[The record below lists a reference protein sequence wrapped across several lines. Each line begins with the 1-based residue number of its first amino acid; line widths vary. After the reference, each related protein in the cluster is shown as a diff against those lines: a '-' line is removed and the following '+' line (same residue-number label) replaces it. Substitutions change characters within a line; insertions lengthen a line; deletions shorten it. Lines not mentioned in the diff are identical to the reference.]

1 MKKVFTSLFLLMLG
15 VMTTYATDYGLTVAG
30 VNVTSTGNVSAGQS
44 SGTINWD
51 GSTLTFTNVTI
62 SSTNRIVYF
71 TGTSSLTSLTIKFV
85 GTNELTCTGNNFAI
99 RSTKN
104 LTLDGV
110 RYTCA
115 NVLINSTYDDNGAI
129 YVSGSSKLLIKD
141 LFLKAV
147 GKQYAITGTKSS
159 TSFEIMESFLRADCG
174 SGTYGAICDFK
185 EAKFWQDAKLVS
197 GTWNSTKGAVVND
210 SGNPMS
216 YVTTDAPLV
225 VGGCI
230 VPLGWD
236 FDLTLNPTGKTAGTI
251 TYNETT
257 NTLTLD
263 GVKGGLGKAWN
274 EFNGIT
280 RFAVYNTR
288 NVGSKNLKIVV
299 KGTNDL
305 SGTYR
310 YGIHSDATFSIE
322 GYSTTYS
329 NNILNLTMDYS
340 SLRCYEGAAMTIKD
354 ITLTAQ
360 CPTAGYYGIQGST
373 NASLVINHSKVKAV
387 TPTANTSAIDNF
399 SSCTLTDAD
408 VKTNY
413 SCFHPDIKKFAT
425 GSGSLS
431 TTVEIEVP
439 TTKYDVWVLG
449 HQVTNVNPTKFG
461 IFGYTGHV
469 EYYPSSKEL
478 KMEDCYLT
486 APEGNNSPG
495 IKTYNR
501 AVEKITLSG
510 SNNKITTSDEALAL
524 SGDVLI
530 EGSAPLVATSTSE
543 SGVSMFSYNNN
554 STLTL
559 NTNSKLE
566 FYGAKYGLWG
576 NNTTSNTSKL
586 IMKKA
591 GSNSRYMFRGTS
603 SGAVYSITKIEFPD
617 GLIDYYSFTDY
628 GTPGCYFDEENHFVA
643 QNGGEKVLGS
653 NIVGFG
659 NITESQKYG
668 ITIAGTQLNQINRN
682 GIGSQYIKAGG
693 PTAVSYDPTNKILTL
708 NGATIDKGSVSVY
721 GIHNTGVDNLT
732 IDVKG
737 TNVINSTAGHNAIG
751 IEKNTTIKG
760 SGSLNLTGYY
770 GDIHATG
777 SPTVTLDDV
786 DIDVEEDIYGTT
798 DKTPTLNVKLTTAG
812 KRIKAGNNVKLWNKI
827 SLLNGTKII
836 EPVGAKLSD
845 DYTTVVTATGSTA
858 TGVVFGDASATG
870 IEGVIMN
877 PDAEVTGIFDAEGRQ
892 LNEMQ
897 PGVNI
902 VRMSD
907 GTTKKIIKK

>member
-1 MKKVFTSLFLLMLG
+1 M
-15 VMTTYATDYGLTVAG
+15 
-30 VNVTSTGNVSAGQS
+30 
-44 SGTINWD
+44 
-51 GSTLTFTNVTI
+51 
-62 SSTNRIVYF
+62 
-71 TGTSSLTSLTIKFV
+71 
-85 GTNELTCTGNNFAI
+85 
-99 RSTKN
+99 
-104 LTLDGV
+104 
-110 RYTCA
+110 
-115 NVLINSTYDDNGAI
+115 
-129 YVSGSSKLLIKD
+129 LLITSP
-141 LFLKAV
+141 AV
-147 GKQYAITGTKSS
+147 RG
-159 TSFEIMESFLRADCG
+159 
-174 SGTYGAICDFK
+174 
-185 EAKFWQDAKLVS
+185 
-197 GTWNSTKGAVVND
+197 
-210 SGNPMS
+210 
-216 YVTTDAPLV
+216 
-225 VGGCI
+225 
-230 VPLGWD
+230 
-236 FDLTLNPTGKTAGTI
+236 
-251 TYNETT
+251 
-257 NTLTLD
+257 
-263 GVKGGLGKAWN
+263 
-274 EFNGIT
+274 
-280 RFAVYNTR
+280 
-288 NVGSKNLKIVV
+288 
-299 KGTNDL
+299 
-305 SGTYR
+305 
-310 YGIHSDATFSIE
+310 
-322 GYSTTYS
+322 
-329 NNILNLTMDYS
+329 
-340 SLRCYEGAAMTIKD
+340 
-354 ITLTAQ
+354 
-360 CPTAGYYGIQGST
+360 
-373 NASLVINHSKVKAV
+373 
-387 TPTANTSAIDNF
+387 
-399 SSCTLTDAD
+399 
-408 VKTNY
+408 
-413 SCFHPDIKKFAT
+413 KKFAT
-425 GSGSLS
+425 GSGTLS
-431 TTVEIEVP
+431 QTVEIEVP

-486 APEGNNSPG
+486 APEDNNSAG
-495 IKTYNR
+495 IKTNNR

-510 SNNKITTSDEALAL
+510 SNNKITTSSEALAL

-530 EGSAPLVATSTSE
+530 EGSAPLVATSTAE
-543 SGVSMFSYNNN
+543 SGVSMFTYNNN
-554 STLTL
+554 CTLTL

-566 FYGAKYGLWG
+566 FYGAKYGIWG
-576 NNTTSNTSKL
+576 NNTTSSTSKL

-591 GSNSRYMFRGTS
+591 GSNSRYMFRGTN

-653 NIVGFG
+653 NIVGFS

-693 PTAVSYDPTNKILTL
+693 PTAVSYDPTNKKLTL
-708 NGATIDKGSVSVY
+708 NGATIDKENIGVY

-737 TNVINSTAGHNAIG
+737 TNVINSTGGHNAIG

-760 SGSLNLTGYY
+760 SGSLKLTGYY
-770 GDIHATG
+770 GDIHAIG

-845 DYTTVVTATGSTA
+845 DYTMVVTATGSTA

-877 PDAEVTGIFDAEGRQ
+877 ADAEVTGIFDAEGRQ

-902 VRMSD
+902 LRMSD
-907 GTTKKIIKK
+907 GTTRKVIKK

>member
-15 VMTTYATDYGLTVAG
+15 AMATYATDYGLTVAG

-51 GSTLTFTNVTI
+51 GSTLTFTNVDI
-62 SSTNRIVYF
+62 SSTNSIVYF
-71 TGTSSLTSLTIKFV
+71 TGTSSLNKLTIKFV
-85 GTNELTCTGNNFAI
+85 GINSLKCTGNYFTI

-115 NVLINSTYDDNGAI
+115 NVLVESTTDGNGAI
-129 YVSGSSKLLIKD
+129 YVSGSSKLFIKD

-147 GKQYAITGTKSS
+147 GKKWAITGDKSD

-185 EAKFWQDAKLVS
+185 EANFWQDARLVS
-197 GTWNSTKGAVVND
+197 GSWNSTKGAVVND
-210 SGNPMS
+210 SGNPMP
-216 YVTTDAPLV
+216 YVQTDAPLV

-230 VPLGWD
+230 VPLGWGTV
-236 FDLTLNPTGKTAGTI
+236 TLNPTGKTAGTI
-251 TYNETT
+251 TYNDNE

-263 GVKGGLGKAWN
+263 GVKGNLGKAWN
-274 EFNGIT
+274 EFNGTTFYAI
-280 RFAVYNTR
+280 YNTR
-288 NVGSKNLKIVV
+288 DYNSKNLKIIV
-299 KGTNDL
+299 KGTNEF
-305 SGTYR
+305 SGSNR
-310 YGIHSDATFSIE
+310 FGIHSNATFSIV
-322 GYSTTYS
+322 GDNTTYS
-329 NNILNLTMDYS
+329 NNVLTMNMEYTAIQFYGQD
-340 SLRCYEGAAMTIKD
+340 ATMTIKD
-354 ITLTAQ
+354 VTLTA
-360 CPTAGYYGIQGST
+360 TSSKAGYYGIQGSS
-373 NASLVINHSKVKAV
+373 NALAINHSKVKAV

-486 APEGNNSPG
+486 APEDNNSAG
-495 IKTYNR
+495 IKTNNR

-510 SNNKITTSDEALAL
+510 SNNKITTSSEALAL

-530 EGSAPLVATSTSE
+530 EGDAPLVATSTAE

-603 SGAVYSITKIEFPD
+603 NAVPS
-617 GLIDYYSFTDY
+617 SSR
-628 GTPGCYFDEENHFVA
+628 N
-643 QNGGEKVLGS
+643 
-653 NIVGFG
+653 
-659 NITESQKYG
+659 
-668 ITIAGTQLNQINRN
+668 NRN
-682 GIGSQYIKAGG
+682 
-693 PTAVSYDPTNKILTL
+693 P
-708 NGATIDKGSVSVY
+708 
-721 GIHNTGVDNLT
+721 
-732 IDVKG
+732 
-737 TNVINSTAGHNAIG
+737 
-751 IEKNTTIKG
+751 
-760 SGSLNLTGYY
+760 
-770 GDIHATG
+770 
-777 SPTVTLDDV
+777 
-786 DIDVEEDIYGTT
+786 
-798 DKTPTLNVKLTTAG
+798 
-812 KRIKAGNNVKLWNKI
+812 KRNR
-827 SLLNGTKII
+827 
-836 EPVGAKLSD
+836 
-845 DYTTVVTATGSTA
+845 
-858 TGVVFGDASATG
+858 SATV
-870 IEGVIMN
+870 EAS
-877 PDAEVTGIFDAEGRQ
+877 PSFSGRGGNSQ
-892 LNEMQ
+892 HFL
-897 PGVNI
+897 
-902 VRMSD
+902 R
-907 GTTKKIIKK
+907 